1 MRGETCPRNVK
12 QGRQGE
18 KNDLEMGAVRT
29 ELIVQRLP
37 SNLLYPKSKN
47 HILNKY
53 MYGTKFEPGK
63 SVWQLYEAKNHAEIQ
78 SRVLDEVYSTH
89 KCYELI
95 QSKFESFKKLEA
107 MNKRQEKLLSKA
119 REAATEVSS
128 EVEATD

>member
-1 MRGETCPRNVK
+1 M
-12 QGRQGE
+12 
-18 KNDLEMGAVRT
+18 
-29 ELIVQRLP
+29 
-37 SNLLYPKSKN
+37 
-47 HILNKY
+47 
-53 MYGTKFEPGK
+53 
-63 SVWQLYEAKNHAEIQ
+63 
-78 SRVLDEVYSTH
+78 LDEVYSTH

>member
-1 MRGETCPRNVK
+1 
-12 QGRQGE
+12 
-18 KNDLEMGAVRT
+18 
-29 ELIVQRLP
+29 
-37 SNLLYPKSKN
+37 NLLYPKSKN

-53 MYGTKFEPGK
+53 IYGTKFEPGK